1 MGILSRSVAQSEKQK
16 KALASQL
23 AHHTSAAWGQRLL
36 QLSAHCAKMSAG
48 HKSMH
53 ALSDPPGQPL
63 GLGDGDGDGVGL
75 GLGDGVGEPEVV
87 VPILPNLMSENVTLA
102 LPWLD
107 STSFGSPDVVGQGP
121 RAAPGSE
128 EPTG

>member
-1 MGILSRSVAQSEKQK
+1 
-16 KALASQL
+16 
-23 AHHTSAAWGQRLL
+23 
-36 QLSAHCAKMSAG
+36 
-48 HKSMH
+48 MH

-63 GLGDGDGDGVGL
+63 GLGDGDGDGGL
-75 GLGDGVGEPEVV
+75 GVGDGVGEPEVV

-128 EPTG
+128 ESTG